1 MLGFFYVPFLFSH
14 FLKVIDSFVLK
25 TIKRFMPDTPANWP
39 LLPDFDTDE
48 DRQFAEKLFRETL
61 SHTQQTR
68 DLIKTHCRNWDFDR
82 LAFMDVVIMQ
92 QALSEIL
99 SFQDIPVNVTLNE
112 YLNLAKVYSTPRSAP
127 YINGLLDHIVKY
139 LRAEH
144 IIMK

>member
-1 MLGFFYVPFLFSH
+1 
-14 FLKVIDSFVLK
+14 
-25 TIKRFMPDTPANWP
+25 
-39 LLPDFDTDE
+39 
-48 DRQFAEKLFRETL
+48 
-61 SHTQQTR
+61 
-68 DLIKTHCRNWDFDR
+68 
-82 LAFMDVVIMQ
+82 MQ

-99 SFQDIPVNVTLNE
+99 SFPDIPVNVTLNE